1 MNESLQTY
9 ITGSRPSYDY
19 EHDPNKF
26 RFFSMNLETVL
37 PEVYRWGRRRPEDLS
52 KWLGRRWLA
61 GSNKGLAWF
70 SGNKPSKHKSV
81 YQIGTG
87 QGA

>member
-19 EHDPNKF
+19 ERDPYKF

-37 PEVYRWGRRRPEDLS
+37 SEVYREGRRRPEDRNGWEGGGCSEVLES
-52 KWLGRRWLA
+52 
-61 GSNKGLAWF
+61 
-70 SGNKPSKHKSV
+70 
-81 YQIGTG
+81 
-87 QGA
+87 